1 MHNDNIII
9 KSGVK
14 MTKQYTNKDIM
25 CGFKYDKIFG
35 KDEWYIEE
43 LDFGKAEIGVSTDLY
58 FPRYYGIKSEEHAK
72 DLCDLLNRKHRE
84 IEQLE
89 KENKQLKKHPF
100 TQLKTHIYGIHG
112 GSND

>member
-14 MTKQYTNKDIM
+14 MTKQYTNKDVM

-100 TQLKTHIYGIHG
+100 TQLKTYIYGIHG